1 MSLSARCLATA
12 GPGPVSG
19 ESSSRSPL
27 RLCQPFVVAKFLTVL
42 ANEAAWPKAKV
53 SGTSGSSVSV
63 AHAPE
68 NRRFR
73 CPEHLWPVRNVRIG
87 TPPVRAAVVE
97 KLDSAQICADAL
109 LGSPLAPRRPHVHYL
124 GRMRSSRNSN
134 RKIGGPGNF
143 VFLESCVE
151 R

>member
-1 MSLSARCLATA
+1 MRGETHTYSLAFTHT
-12 GPGPVSG
+12 
-19 ESSSRSPL
+19 
-27 RLCQPFVVAKFLTVL
+27 FVVAKFLTVL

-97 KLDSAQICADAL
+97 KLDSAQMLSSAPHLPRCPTA
-109 LGSPLAPRRPHVHYL
+109 SPRPL
-124 GRMRSSRNSN
+124 PLR
-134 RKIGGPGNF
+134 
-143 VFLESCVE
+143 
-151 R
+151 